1 MSEDDARLDLQ
12 ARMAQA
18 VEAQDFE
25 FASRLRDEIAFADG
39 VEIAP
44 LQASP
49 PSKIRRQVP
58 GAMGLG
64 TDQQVYTPS
73 PGWTPPPK
81 PDLLTSNHKPGG
93 RRRS

>member
-1 MSEDDARLDLQ
+1 MCEDDARRDLQ

-25 FASRLRDEIAFADG
+25 LAARLRDEIAAAGDDT
-39 VEIAP
+39 ASP
-44 LQASP
+44 LDALP

-64 TDQQVYTPS
+64 TDQQIYKP
-73 PGWTPPPK
+73 PAGWTRPPK
-81 PDLLTSNHKPGG
+81 PDLLTSNRKPGG

>member
-1 MSEDDARLDLQ
+1 MSEDEAQLDLH
-12 ARMAQA
+12 ARMARA

-25 FASRLRDEIAFADG
+25 LAARLRDEIAAAAAL
-39 VEIAP
+39 EAP
-44 LQASP
+44 PSDELP

-64 TDQQVYTPS
+64 TDQQVYKP
-73 PGWTPPPK
+73 PAGWTPPPK
-81 PDLLTSNHKPGG
+81 PDLLTSNRKSGG

>member
-12 ARMAQA
+12 ARMARA

-25 FASRLRDEIAFADG
+25 LAARLRDEIAAAAG
-39 VEIAP
+39 PAAAP
-44 LQASP
+44 SDDLP

-64 TDQQVYTPS
+64 TDQQAYKP
-73 PGWTPPPK
+73 PAGWTPPPK
-81 PDLLTSNHKPGG
+81 PDLLTSNRKSGG

>member
-1 MSEDDARLDLQ
+1 MSQDNAQLDLQ

-25 FASRLRDEIAFADG
+25 LAARLRDEIATARG
-39 VEIAP
+39 LEAP
-44 LQASP
+44 SNDLP

-64 TDQQVYTPS
+64 TDQQVYTPP

-81 PDLLTSNHKPGG
+81 PDLKTANHKPGG

>member
-12 ARMAQA
+12 ARMARA

-25 FASRLRDEIAFADG
+25 LAARLRDEIAAAA
-39 VEIAP
+39 VLKAAP
-44 LQASP
+44 SGDLP

-64 TDQQVYTPS
+64 TDQQVYKP
-73 PGWTPPPK
+73 PEGWAPPPK
-81 PDLLTSNHKPGG
+81 PDLLTSNRKPGG

>member
-1 MSEDDARLDLQ
+1 MSGDDARLDLH
-12 ARMAQA
+12 ARMARA

-25 FASRLRDEIAFADG
+25 LAARLRDEIASAGG
-39 VEIAP
+39 VQIAP
-44 LQASP
+44 P

-64 TDQQVYTPS
+64 TDQQVYTPP
-73 PGWTPPPK
+73 PGWKRPPK
-81 PDLLTSNHKPGG
+81 PDLKTSNHKPGG

>member
-1 MSEDDARLDLQ
+1 MSEDEARRDLQ
-12 ARMAQA
+12 ARMAEA

-25 FASRLRDEIAFADG
+25 FAARLRDEIAAAAG
-39 VEIAP
+39 LEAP
-44 LQASP
+44 PFDDLR

-64 TDQQVYTPS
+64 TDQQVYKP
-73 PGWTPPPK
+73 PAGWTPPPK
-81 PDLLTSNHKPGG
+81 PDLLTSNRKSGG

>member
-12 ARMAQA
+12 ARMARA

-25 FASRLRDEIAFADG
+25 LAARLRDEIAFADG
-39 VEIAP
+39 VATAP
-44 LQASP
+44 SGASP

-64 TDQQVYTPS
+64 TDQQVYTPP

-81 PDLLTSNHKPGG
+81 PDLLTSNHRPGG

>member
-1 MSEDDARLDLQ
+1 MSDDEARRDLQ

-18 VEAQDFE
+18 VEKEDFE
-25 FASRLRDEIAFADG
+25 LAARLRDEIAAAAG
-39 VEIAP
+39 LEAP
-44 LQASP
+44 PSDDLP

-64 TDQQVYTPS
+64 TDQQVYKP
-73 PGWTPPPK
+73 PAGWTPPPK
-81 PDLLTSNHKPGG
+81 PDLHTSKRKPGG